1 MKKTKE
7 GKETMFIIYFTQTIH
22 KVLGHHI
29 YVINILVYGT
39 YEKFQDKNRLDVLKR
54 IHKVVGHHI

>member
-1 MKKTKE
+1 
-7 GKETMFIIYFTQTIH
+7 MFIIYFTQTIH